1 MCRVCAMSPITPSPS
16 LTPDVEQS
24 RSPLRD
30 IPRVR
35 PLYMLPAD
43 PFHEEVLI
51 PAFNATENV
60 ACMMGFFTSGVL
72 ASLAPGLATYIART
86 HTTFRLLISPYLS
99 TQDAKAIE
107 AGMRTPH
114 EAAVSAL
121 QDLVVTQD
129 ALASHTLTCLS
140 WLLQRD
146 RMEIRVALMKNA
158 LFHPKVWLFTRHS
171 DVLAAHGSSNMTPMG
186 LHHNVEQVAVSRSWH
201 TTDQHYITSTFLAH
215 FDTLWH
221 NRDRHC
227 HVLRMPDAIRQRII
241 NTYETNSPPTE
252 DDLRRHLAAVTSS
265 SDRDAF
271 RIPEPEEPAFRI
283 PSHLRYADG
292 PYAHQ
297 GEAVAAWRNA
307 DGRGILEMA
316 TGSGKTITALI
327 CAHQLYENRK
337 PLFIVVSAPYVP
349 ILQQWFDEM
358 TAFGLRPINLSALGG
373 RAKRGTTL
381 RRLAGRLRT
390 GLSDVESVVIS
401 HDMLCTEEFR
411 ASIAKFGAASLLLI
425 ADESHHLGRGSFIND
440 PPSIFT
446 YRLGLSAT
454 PDRQYDPVG
463 TAKLQEFL
471 GEILYRFPLCRAIG
485 TCLVEYDYYIHPAY
499 LTEEEMEEWYRLTQL
514 IRTNA
519 WRTTEGRRDDYLE
532 RLFRDRRRLLETASH
547 KLSVLRRLLDAED
560 RDALRHTLIYASD
573 KAPSQ
578 LTAVN
583 ALLSELG
590 FLFHPITANET
601 SDRHQMRKIIK
612 SFQQGHI
619 QILTAKRVL
628 DEGVNIPQI
637 STAFILAST
646 TVERQWTQRR
656 GRLLRKSPDTGKTH
670 SVIHDLVALPSPG
683 TGDDRAAERSLV
695 SGELS
700 RVEEFAS
707 LARNAGRPD
716 GPLEF
721 LHRMA
726 RVAYL

>member
-1 MCRVCAMSPITPSPS
+1 MSSPEHFAS
-16 LTPDVEQS
+16 GDADVVQG

-51 PAFNATENV
+51 PAFRATASV

-86 HTTFRLLISPYLS
+86 QTTFRLLISPYLS
-99 TQDAKAIE
+99 TDDAEAIE
-107 AGMRTPH
+107 NGIRTPQ
-114 EAAVSAL
+114 EAAASAL

-129 ALASHTLTCLS
+129 ALECHTLTCLS

-158 LFHPKVWLFTRHS
+158 LFHPKVWLFTCHS

-186 LHHNVEQVAVSRSWH
+186 LHRNVEQVAVSRSWH
-201 TTDQHYITSTFLAH
+201 TTDQRYIASTFVAQ
-215 FDTLWH
+215 FNNLWH

-241 NTYETNSPPTE
+241 NTYEADSPPKEE
-252 DDLRRHLAAVTSS
+252 DLHRYLAAATSPPERNVLRIPR
-265 SDRDAF
+265 SDRV
-271 RIPEPEEPAFRI
+271 AFRI
-283 PSHLRYADG
+283 PSHLKYTDG
-292 PYAHQ
+292 PFAHQ
-297 GEAVAAWRNA
+297 GEAVAAWHKA

-327 CAHQLYENRK
+327 CAHQLHEHRR
-337 PLFIVVSAPYVP
+337 PMLIVVAAPYAP
-349 ILQQWFDEM
+349 LLQQWSDEM

-373 RAKRGTTL
+373 LAKRGKTL
-381 RRLAGRLRT
+381 RRLSGRLRT
-390 GLSDVESVVIS
+390 GVSEVESIVVS
-401 HDMLCTEEFR
+401 HDILCTPEF
-411 ASIAKFGAASLLLI
+411 AASLRRFGATSCLLI
-425 ADESHHLGRGSFIND
+425 ADECHHLGRSSFIND
-440 PPSIFT
+440 PPSAFS

-471 GEILYRFPLCRAIG
+471 GAVVYRFPLPRAIG
-485 TCLVEYDYYIHPAY
+485 TCLVEYDYHIHPAY
-499 LTEEEMEEWYRLTQL
+499 LMEDEMEEWYRLTQL
-514 IRTNA
+514 IRRNA
-519 WRTTEGRRDDYLE
+519 WRTDQGIPDEYLE
-532 RLFRDRRRLLETASH
+532 RLFRDRRKLLETAAA
-547 KLSVLRRLLDAED
+547 KLSVLRRLLEAEK
-560 RDALRHTLIYASD
+560 RSFLRHTLIYASD
-573 KAPSQ
+573 KAPHQ

-583 ALLSELG
+583 AMLSDFG
-590 FLFHPITANET
+590 FLFHPLTANET
-601 SDRHQMRKIIK
+601 SDRRQMRRIIK
-612 SFQQGHI
+612 SFQDGHI

-637 STAFILAST
+637 STAYILAST

-656 GRLLRKSPDTGKTH
+656 GRLLRKSPETGKTH
-670 SVIHDLVALPSPG
+670 SVIHDLVALPALGSA
-683 TGDDRAAERSLV
+683 DDRDAERSLI

-707 LARNAGRPD
+707 LARNAGRPA
-716 GPLEF
+716 GPLE
-721 LHRMA
+721 LVHDLVKR
-726 RVAYL
+726 AYL